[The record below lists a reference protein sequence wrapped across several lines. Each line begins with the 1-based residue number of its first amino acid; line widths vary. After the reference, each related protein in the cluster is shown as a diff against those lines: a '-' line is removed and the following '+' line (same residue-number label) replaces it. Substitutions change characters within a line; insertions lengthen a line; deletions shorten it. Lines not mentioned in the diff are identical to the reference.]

1 MKHVLDL
8 KTQVNQI
15 LKVVQELAPG
25 RSVELR
31 IPPYAAIQCVG
42 GSIHRRGTPP
52 NVVEMSAETLLKL
65 LENPIKWQQYC
76 DLGSISASGTN
87 SNLGNLFAEV
97 SKLMNSEV
105 GSEHVK

>member
-1 MKHVLDL
+1 MNQDVDMKA
-8 KTQVNQI
+8 QVKQI

-42 GSIHRRGTPP
+42 GSTHRRGTPP
-52 NVVEMSAETLLKL
+52 NVVEMSAETLLNL
-65 LENPIKWQQYC
+65 LDNPVKWQQYC

-87 SNLGNLFAEV
+87 SNLGDLFAEV
-97 SKLMNSEV
+97 SKLANSEG
-105 GSEHVK
+105 GSEHGK

>member
-1 MKHVLDL
+1 MNHDLDL
-8 KTQVNQI
+8 KTQVKQI

-52 NVVEMSAETLLKL
+52 NVVEMSAETLLKIL
-65 LENPIKWQQYC
+65 NNPVKWQQFC
-76 DLGSISASGTN
+76 DSGAISASGTN
-87 SNLGNLFAEV
+87 SNLSNLFVEV
-97 SKLMNSEV
+97 SKLMNSEA
-105 GSEHVK
+105 GSENGK

>member
-1 MKHVLDL
+1 MNQDVDMKA
-8 KTQVNQI
+8 QVKQI

-52 NVVEMSAETLLKL
+52 NVVEMSAEILLKL
-65 LENPIKWQQYC
+65 LDNPVKWQQYC

-97 SKLMNSEV
+97 SKLMNSEG
-105 GSEHVK
+105 GSEHGK

>member
-1 MKHVLDL
+1 MNQDLDL
-8 KTQVNQI
+8 KAKVKQI
-15 LKVVQELAPG
+15 LKVVQVLAPG

-31 IPPYAAIQCVG
+31 IPTYAAIQCVG
-42 GSIHRRGTPP
+42 GSTHRRGMPP

-65 LENPIKWQQYC
+65 LENPVKWQHYC

-87 SNLGNLFAEV
+87 SNLGNLFVQV

-105 GSEHVK
+105 RSENGE

>member
-1 MKHVLDL
+1 MKA
-8 KTQVNQI
+8 QVKQI

-42 GSIHRRGTPP
+42 GSTHRRGTPA
-52 NVVEMSAETLLKL
+52 NVVEMSAETLLNL
-65 LENPIKWQQYC
+65 LDNPVKWQQYC

-87 SNLGNLFAEV
+87 SNMGDLFAEV
-97 SKLMNSEV
+97 SKLMNSEG
-105 GSEHVK
+105 GSEHGK

>member
-1 MKHVLDL
+1 MNYDLDL
-8 KTQVNQI
+8 KARVKQI

-52 NVVEMSAETLLKL
+52 NVVEMSAETLLKIL
-65 LENPIKWQQYC
+65 NNPVKWQQFC
-76 DLGSISASGTN
+76 DSGAISASGTN
-87 SNLGNLFAEV
+87 SNLSILFVEV
-97 SKLMNSEV
+97 SKLMNSEA
-105 GSEHVK
+105 GSENGK